1 MRPRVDEDEQ
11 AREHEASD
19 ALEDDEEVAPRLVL
33 REEECEVRDR
43 LVSATDLDLTLLSFL
58 VSQWRPGRET
68 ASGWRGGVTGRRSAA
83 GGIAGLIRNAS
94 V

>member
-33 REEECEVRDR
+33 REEEFEVRDR
-43 LVSATDLDLTLLSFL
+43 LVSAPGLDLSLLYLFF
-58 VSQWRPGRET
+58 
-68 ASGWRGGVTGRRSAA
+68 
-83 GGIAGLIRNAS
+83 
-94 V
+94 